1 MRLLKYAFLMSLL
14 LFAWSVCVCML
25 NLTTDE
31 EVTIMGIPNNYFLAP
46 LLMCNIAIVAI
57 NGFQHP
63 HGGISSVV
71 FTWMIM
77 VSFVTALNANNLV
90 FDLIKVNL
98 WPTTYFASYLLF
110 QKDPLFFKKII
121 YTFFVIFI
129 LGIVY
134 FIIGKETQEAMSSMG
149 LMASSNS
156 VFCVITVL
164 PFILLFKNKGVSI
177 AATIVTLLCVIFS
190 NKRSVTI
197 AFAIALLPTLNNLL
211 SGIKSKGRRNLIV
224 IVLSAVAIVSFY
236 YIGNTY
242 LGGRIFDRFQ
252 GIEDDGGSGRVEIW
266 TYVLQAFNSSNFISQ
281 LLGHGHYAVSE
292 LGDAS
297 AAHNDFLQVLY
308 DYGIIVL
315 FVYLSLHSA
324 IIKKALMLKRT
335 QSTLFASFY
344 FFTVIFIVMSW
355 VSILIP
361 QQRYII
367 YMAILMAYI
376 EVETNNNDISV

>member
-1 MRLLKYAFLMSLL
+1 MKLLKYAFLISLL

-31 EVTIMGIPNNYFLAP
+31 EATIMGIPNNYFFVP

-63 HGGISSVV
+63 HGGISSIIL
-71 FTWMIM
+71 TWMIL
-77 VSFVTALNANNLV
+77 VSFVTAVNATNIV

-98 WPTTYFASYLLF
+98 WPTTYFASYLLCK
-110 QKDPLFFKKII
+110 KDPLFFKKII

-129 LGIVY
+129 LGTVY
-134 FIIGKETQEAMSSMG
+134 FITGKEIQGAMSNMG
-149 LMASSNS
+149 LMTSSNS

-177 AATIVTLLCVIFS
+177 AAIIATFLCVIFS

-197 AFAIALLPTLNNLL
+197 AFAIALMPTLNNLF
-211 SGIKSKGRRNLIV
+211 SGIKSKGRRTFVV
-224 IVLSAVAIVSFY
+224 ILLCIVAIVSFY
-236 YIGNTY
+236 YMGNTY

-266 TYVLQAFNSSNFISQ
+266 AYVLKAFNSSDLLSQ
-281 LLGHGHYAVSE
+281 LFGHGHYAVSK

-308 DYGIIVL
+308 DYGIVVL
-315 FVYLSLHSA
+315 FVYLSLHTT

-335 QSTLFASFY
+335 KSPQFASFF

-367 YMAILMAYI
+367 YMAILMAYT
-376 EVETNNNDISV
+376 EVETSKNNIE